1 MFRFMK
7 VKDQIIALRRDNA
20 ALQAANTNN
29 ANNIDYLAMMTD
41 VELPV
46 DEGNISTASMM
57 DEMMEAKIMRSKK
70 FNMVKKCYD
79 RGWTKRQ
86 VGDAVF
92 CKYITAEEYEII
104 TGDTFTTDKEQ
115 IEWFYSRDRIDNAM
129 VAFCVG
135 RGITEKEY
143 KEITGEKFP
152 G

>member
-1 MFRFMK
+1 
-7 VKDQIIALRRDNA
+7 
-20 ALQAANTNN
+20 
-29 ANNIDYLAMMTD
+29 
-41 VELPV
+41 
-46 DEGNISTASMM
+46 
-57 DEMMEAKIMRSKK
+57 MRSKK
-70 FNMVKKCYD
+70 FSMVKKRYD

-135 RGITEKEY
+135 RGITEEEY

>member
-70 FNMVKKCYD
+70 FNMVRKCYN

-135 RGITEKEY
+135 RGITEEEY